1 MTSHLC
7 WLSSFYFTDKL
18 NPAEVA
24 GAVVGGICGFI
35 VLVLVIAIC
44 VILQLKSR
52 ARRKHEVTK
61 TFSDCIPFIP
71 VNIAP
76 GGPRI
81 LFNPWLPRSNFTL
94 SPPTVGPYSIGFRL
108 QVLRIPPGF
117 YYLPLLQS
125 RGGFSQEYAHLL
137 G

>member
-1 MTSHLC
+1 MWTSHLC

-94 SPPTVGPYSIGFRL
+94 SPPRSLFNRVWIASFKNT
-108 QVLRIPPGF
+108 PGF
-117 YYLPLLQS
+117 YYVPLLQS